1 MLTTTRAIVLHTIRY
16 GDGQVIVDLL
26 TEQLGRMQAIV
37 HISKSRKGQMKKQL
51 FQPATLL
58 DLELDHRERA
68 NLQRLRSARITLA
81 YTTIP
86 MSAVKM
92 AQAMFC
98 AEFLSYVSRGETD
111 CGLLFNY
118 VADSM
123 AWLDAAT
130 GPTANFHLVFM
141 LRLSRFVGF
150 YPNLDDYADGS
161 WFDLREGRFTMSQP
175 LHNDVVGPAEA
186 AMLSKL
192 MRMNYQTMHL
202 FRMSHND
209 RNHITELIVN
219 YYRLHTPQMPEMKT
233 LGVLRE
239 LFE

>member
-1 MLTTTRAIVLHTIRY
+1 MLTTTRAIVLHNLKY

-37 HISKSRKGQMKKQL
+37 HIAKSRKGLMKKQL

-58 DLELDHRERA
+58 DIELDHRERA
-68 NLQRLRSARITLA
+68 NLQRLRSARIALA

-98 AEFLSYVSRGETD
+98 AEFLSYVSRGETN
-111 CGLLFNY
+111 CGPLFNY

-123 AWLDAAT
+123 AWLDAAS

-150 YPNLDDYADGS
+150 YPNLDGYADGA
-161 WFDLREGRFTMSQP
+161 WFDMREGLFTTSQP
-175 LHNDVVGPAEA
+175 LHNDVLQPAEA

-192 MRMNYQTMHL
+192 MRLNYQTMHL
-202 FRMSHND
+202 FKMNRTE
-209 RNHITELIVN
+209 RNHITSLIVD

-233 LGVLRE
+233 LGVLKE